1 MIAQNINRV
10 QALNWEGHHVTLSGH
25 NEPSPSEKGMHMPI
39 NTEELLRI
47 LACPKCLGSLTALEE
62 NAAVAGFA
70 CAACQVVYP
79 VREDIPVML
88 VEEAEDRPTWNARH
102 PEARERS

>member
-1 MIAQNINRV
+1 
-10 QALNWEGHHVTLSGH
+10 
-25 NEPSPSEKGMHMPI
+25 MPI

-47 LACPKCLGSLTALEE
+47 LACPKCLGSLSALEE
-62 NAAVAGFA
+62 GEAVAGFA

-79 VREDIPVML
+79 VRENIPVRL

-102 PEARERS
+102 PQAKERS

>member
-1 MIAQNINRV
+1 
-10 QALNWEGHHVTLSGH
+10 
-25 NEPSPSEKGMHMPI
+25 MPI

-47 LACPKCLGSLTALEE
+47 LACPKCLGSLSALEE
-62 NAAVAGFA
+62 SEAVAGFA

-79 VREDIPVML
+79 VRENIPVML

-102 PEARERS
+102 PQAKERS

>member
-1 MIAQNINRV
+1 
-10 QALNWEGHHVTLSGH
+10 
-25 NEPSPSEKGMHMPI
+25 MPI

-47 LACPKCLGSLTALEE
+47 LACPKCLGSLSALEE
-62 NAAVAGFA
+62 GEAVAGFA

-79 VREDIPVML
+79 VRENIPVML

-102 PEARERS
+102 PQAKERS